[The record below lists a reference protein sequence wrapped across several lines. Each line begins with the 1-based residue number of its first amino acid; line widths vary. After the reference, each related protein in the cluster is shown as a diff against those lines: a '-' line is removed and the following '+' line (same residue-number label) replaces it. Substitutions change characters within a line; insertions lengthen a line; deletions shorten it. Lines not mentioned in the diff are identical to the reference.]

1 MAGGRVCLWRRHIH
15 FVKNNLF
22 ILYFHVLWRDNEE
35 CWSTISFVEHSTNM
49 LKSVELPF
57 IPIFLLYYFLRYL
70 LPSFLPS
77 FLFPP
82 SFLSF
87 SLPSLATFLTSSS
100 LPTFFPSFLSSS
112 LFISLTLSISI
123 CCLIRLV
130 TGSVRIRYKSSSL
143 KPLRVTLMGR
153 RPCMLERESSF
164 NCVCDSECVLQR
176 NNVLPSW

>member
-22 ILYFHVLWRDNEE
+22 ILYFHVLWRGNEE
-35 CWSTISFVEHSTNM
+35 CSSTISFVEHSTNM

-77 FLFPP
+77 SFLRHFFLSPFLPWPP
-82 SFLSF
+82 S
-87 SLPSLATFLTSSS
+87 SLLLLFQRSS
-100 LPTFFPSFLSSS
+100 LPSFLSSS

-130 TGSVRIRYKSSSL
+130 TGSVRMRYKSSSL

-164 NCVCDSECVLQR
+164 NCVCDSDCVLQR